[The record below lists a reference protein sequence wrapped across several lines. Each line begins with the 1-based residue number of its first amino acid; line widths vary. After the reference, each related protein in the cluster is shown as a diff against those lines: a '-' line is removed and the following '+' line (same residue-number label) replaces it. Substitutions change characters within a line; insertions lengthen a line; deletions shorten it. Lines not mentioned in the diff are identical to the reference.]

1 MSTEPLCP
9 LVVDLDG
16 TLILTDLLHESVMAL
31 LRQAPLE
38 ALKIPIWLAQGKARL
53 KAELARRVNID
64 PATLPYNQPFLAWLR
79 MQQARGRRLIL
90 ATASDERLAKQVAD
104 HLGLFEAVLASDGK
118 TNLAGPNKRQRLVA
132 DFGLQGYAYA
142 GNSNADL
149 AVWQGA
155 ATAVVV
161 NARPSLGR
169 QAARSTPVEHE
180 QAAARAGWAVWGKAL
195 RLHQWLKNLLI
206 FIPLLAAHKAQEAP
220 LLMDALAAFLAFS
233 LTASSVYLLNDLL
246 DLGDD
251 RHHRSKR
258 LRPFAAGT
266 LSIASGVLI
275 APALLVLSGLLAAWL
290 GKAFVL
296 ALLSYYLLTLAY
308 SFWLKRQVMLDVITL
323 AALYTLRIIAGAA
336 AVGVRPSF
344 WLLAFSMFIFLS
356 LALLKRYAEL
366 LELRRAGGLNKARG
380 RGYHVED
387 LALLMPL
394 GASAGCGSVLVL
406 ALYLN
411 SSDVISLY
419 REPRYIWLACPALL
433 YWISRAWLLAHRGE
447 MHEDPVVFAA
457 RDRISRCVAL
467 GLAVM
472 FWLAL

>member
-1 MSTEPLCP
+1 MTRGAHP

-16 TLILTDLLHESVMAL
+16 TLLLTDLLHESVMAL
-31 LRQAPLE
+31 LRQSPVDALWIPLWLMRGK
-38 ALKIPIWLAQGKARL
+38 AHLKSELAQRINL
-53 KAELARRVNID
+53 D
-64 PATLPYNQPFLAWLR
+64 PATLPYNQPFLDWLR
-79 MQQARGRRLIL
+79 TQRASGRRLIL
-90 ATASDERLAKQVAD
+90 ATASDQRLAHQVAE
-104 HLGLFEAVLASDGK
+104 HLGLFDAVLASDGR
-118 TNLAGPNKRQRLVA
+118 TNLAGDVKRQRLVETLGTG
-132 DFGLQGYAYA
+132 DFVYA
-142 GNSNADL
+142 GNSGADL

-155 ATAVVV
+155 SAAVVV
-161 NARPSLGR
+161 NAKPTLER
-169 QAARSTPVEHE
+169 QAARITSIECVHPP
-180 QAAARAGWAVWGKAL
+180 QPAGLGVWAKAL

-206 FIPLLAAHKAQEAP
+206 FVPALAAHRIWEGA
-220 LLMDALAAFLAFS
+220 LLLQAVAGFLAFS

-258 LRPFAAGT
+258 LRPFAAGR
-266 LSIASGVLI
+266 LSIAAGVL
-275 APALLVLSGLLAAWL
+275 ATPVLLMAALALASRLHWTFAVVLSA
-290 GKAFVL
+290 
-296 ALLSYYLLTLAY
+296 YYLLTLAY

-366 LELRRAGGLNKARG
+366 LELRRAGSLSKARG

-387 LALLMPL
+387 LALLMTF
-394 GASAGCGSVLVL
+394 GAASGYASVLVM

-411 SSDVISLY
+411 SADVVPLY
-419 REPRYIWLACPALL
+419 REPRYIWLACPFLL

-457 RDRISRCVAL
+457 RDKVSLIVAL
-467 GLAVM
+467 GLALM
-472 FWLAL
+472 FWLAI